1 MDEEHAV
8 NYLRD
13 ERITSST
20 FFGIFPLFYFSAT
33 TPIQKGKFIPK
44 GGIFVIGEEQDSLE
58 GEFTPS
64 ESFIGDLSQL
74 NIWDREL
81 SANEIYDLATMCG
94 HQEGNVVAWSDFSS
108 QKTGH
113 VQKTSPSLACDCK
126 YKTNHHRM
134 NIFIFSKLILL

>member
-1 MDEEHAV
+1 MADV
-8 NYLRD
+8 FSFFYL
-13 ERITSST
+13 
-20 FFGIFPLFYFSAT
+20 SAT
-33 TPIQKGKFIPK
+33 TPLQKGKFIPK

-81 SANEIYDLATMCG
+81 SVNEIYDLATMCG

-108 QKTGH
+108 QKTGN
-113 VQKTSPSLACDCK
+113 VRKTDPSLACDCK
-126 YKTNHHRM
+126 YKP
-134 NIFIFSKLILL
+134 S